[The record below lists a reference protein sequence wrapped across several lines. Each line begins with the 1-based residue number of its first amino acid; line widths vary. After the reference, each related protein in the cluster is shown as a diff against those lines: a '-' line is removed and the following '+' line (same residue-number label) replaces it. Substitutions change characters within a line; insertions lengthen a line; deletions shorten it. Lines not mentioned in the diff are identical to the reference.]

1 MSDLLS
7 SAKLALEALEF
18 DSYYGTGKQAAV
30 EALRAAIEQAEQ
42 DTKTPLKVLDLTV
55 RVECLLRRGRVYDV
69 ETLRAMDVR
78 HLLAIPD
85 FGKKALKEV
94 SEALLKYELVTERRL
109 MRKQRDQQ
117 AEKQEPVV
125 WPDAPKTI
133 YLQVCEESDCDHSFD
148 AHDDVS
154 WCQDKINES
163 DIPYIRADTTPPQRE
178 WQGLTDEEYEAMA
191 EKYVTNCYF
200 DTLKYA
206 RAIEQKLKGKNT

>member
-1 MSDLLS
+1 MSIE
-7 SAKLALEALEF
+7 AMKLALEALELL
-18 DSYYGTGKQAAV
+18 DRKGGLGLDVHEYICAKA

-69 ETLRAMDVR
+69 ETLKAMDVR

-117 AEKQEPVV
+117 STPLSKRELPVI
-125 WPDAPKTI
+125 T
-133 YLQVCEESDCDHSFD
+133 
-148 AHDDVS
+148 DDEIMNQ
-154 WCQDKINES
+154 WCAVMKSTEGTALPILE
-163 DIPYIRADTTPPQRE
+163 
-178 WQGLTDEEYEAMA
+178 
-191 EKYVTNCYF
+191 F
-200 DTLKYA
+200 A
-206 RAIEQKLKGKNT
+206 RAITAKLENA